1 MDIIA
6 ISFLFKACGEHLR
19 LSGSRELQISSPG
32 YPRPYTPGI
41 SCTWVVD
48 NPQQDNLTVTVVHMD
63 IESSLSCSSD
73 YLSISIGGSS
83 RRCGKILRPISLTTV
98 EKSVK
103 MSFLSDYKN
112 QGNGFLIEV
121 KTAGK
126 FMYLTNFG
134 FVEYILMETTIFL
147 KQVPINSF
155 GLNLFIGCN
164 R

>member
-1 MDIIA
+1 MGIIA

-19 LSGSRELQISSPG
+19 LPGSRELQISSPG
-32 YPRPYTPGI
+32 YPRPYARGI

-103 MSFLSDYKN
+103 ISFLSDYKN

-126 FMYLTNFG
+126 FMY
-134 FVEYILMETTIFL
+134 
-147 KQVPINSF
+147 
-155 GLNLFIGCN
+155 
-164 R
+164 